1 MPWDQRHSQGLTIHP
16 FKQLQTAQHNNA
28 LVYPLLVTL
37 TQLLRWVGGRK
48 KAHGPTNATGL
59 TSAEAVLRD
68 LLAEEKTERAVNR
81 AVNHVSGS
89 TDEENHGLLT
99 PFTMPPRVEE
109 SGSTKRT
116 RGRIPDLMTLHMGI
130 ASKKGKP

>member
-1 MPWDQRHSQGLTIHP
+1 MTTHL
-16 FKQLQTAQHNNA
+16 FKQLQTARHNNA

-48 KAHGPTNATGL
+48 KAYGPTNAIGL
-59 TSAEAVLRD
+59 TSAETVLRD

-81 AVNHVSGS
+81 AVNHASGS
-89 TDEENHGLLT
+89 TDEEDPGLLT
-99 PFTMPPRVEE
+99 PFTMPPRLEE
-109 SGSTKRT
+109 SGNTKRM